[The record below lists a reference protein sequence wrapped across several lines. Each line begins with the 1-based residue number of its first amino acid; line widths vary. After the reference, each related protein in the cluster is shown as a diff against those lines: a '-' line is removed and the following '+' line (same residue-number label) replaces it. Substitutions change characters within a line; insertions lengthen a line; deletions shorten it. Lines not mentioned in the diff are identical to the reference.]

1 MLQKLRGS
9 IIPGYVSLFERSDGG
24 GGGDSGRGGSR
35 SGFDSRREKTFEKKI
50 KSYRRSK
57 SAESLDRL
65 LDGIE
70 EMEMRS
76 KERRGING

>member
-1 MLQKLRGS
+1 M
-9 IIPGYVSLFERSDGG
+9 
-24 GGGDSGRGGSR
+24 
-35 SGFDSRREKTFEKKI
+35 TKKI